1 MKQSA
6 NFFWKA
12 YMNKEDLKQFA
23 DKEKNVWNKM
33 DDAEKELV
41 IIVLMIAVVLAALTS
56 WFFF

>member
-1 MKQSA
+1 
-6 NFFWKA
+6 
-12 YMNKEDLKQFA
+12 MNKEDLKQFA

>member
-1 MKQSA
+1 MQNVKC
-6 NFFWKA
+6 FWKA

-33 DDAEKELV
+33 DGAEKELV
-41 IIVLMIAVVLAALTS
+41 IIVVMIAIVLAALTS

>member
-1 MKQSA
+1 MQ
-6 NFFWKA
+6 NVNCFWKA

-33 DDAEKELV
+33 DGAEKELV
-41 IIVLMIAVVLAALTS
+41 IIVVMIAIVLAALTS

>member
-1 MKQSA
+1 
-6 NFFWKA
+6 
-12 YMNKEDLKQFA
+12 MNKEELKQFA

-41 IIVLMIAVVLAALTS
+41 IIVVMIAIVLAALTS